1 MEVIQAVDAAN
12 QSKNFTN
19 KIKKNKEESERKY
32 KIFLEQS
39 GRVFNAINKQINYS
53 LSRGWTSAS
62 FLVLPTCFTIEIFE
76 KILKY
81 HL

>member
-39 GRVFNAINKQINYS
+39 GRVFNAINKQINE
-53 LSRGWTSAS
+53 RR
-62 FLVLPTCFTIEIFE
+62 EIVINKKQPNRNR
-76 KILKY
+76 KIKKIDLAEIGEE
-81 HL
+81 